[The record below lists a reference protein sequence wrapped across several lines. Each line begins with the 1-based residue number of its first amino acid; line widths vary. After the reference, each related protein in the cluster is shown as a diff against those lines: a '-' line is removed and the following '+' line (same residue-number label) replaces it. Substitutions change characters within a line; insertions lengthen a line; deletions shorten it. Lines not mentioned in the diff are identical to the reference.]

1 MHAINCILEVINLML
16 FLIKFI
22 KFKQR
27 KKFKKFQLHNYGVNS
42 LPKTVT

>member
-1 MHAINCILEVINLML
+1 ML

-27 KKFKKFQLHNYGVNS
+27 IKFKKFELPNYC
-42 LPKTVT
+42 